1 MEVTNNIVN
10 DDTALME
17 VTNNNIINDDAA
29 LWFAN
34 RHAEIQDYEAPSFV
48 DLELEQDD
56 KLNDLAYE
64 ADVQPEKLTKT
75 ELNNQLNMLE
85 LNKPTAKIIV
95 QLMDVLVPVVIVL
108 IIKGADSEELKLTP
122 EETQTLT
129 EAWALYLRDSNVQMS
144 PAMVLLGTIGIIYGS
159 KVVIALQTAKENKKA
174 EQEEQELKEAVKDE
188 IIREMARKYM
198 AEQEVKQNKD
208 ESKKD

>member
-1 MEVTNNIVN
+1 MEVTNNNIVN

-48 DLELEQDD
+48 DLEQDD
-56 KLNDLAYE
+56 KLNDLADE
-64 ADVQPEKLTKT
+64 AVQSEKLTKT
-75 ELNNQLNMLE
+75 ELNTHLNMLE

-144 PAMVLLGTIGIIYGS
+144 PGMVLLGTIGIIYGS

>member
-1 MEVTNNIVN
+1 
-10 DDTALME
+10 ME
-17 VTNNNIINDDAA
+17 VTNNNIVNDDAA

-34 RHAEIQDYEAPSFV
+34 RHENVEIQDYEAPSFV
-48 DLELEQDD
+48 DLEQDD
-56 KLNDLAYE
+56 KLNDLANE
-64 ADVQPEKLTKT
+64 ADVQPAEKLTKT
-75 ELNNQLNMLE
+75 ELNTQLNMLE

-108 IIKGADSEELKLTP
+108 IIKGADSEQLKLTS

-129 EAWALYLRDSNVQMS
+129 EAWAMYLRDSNVQMS
-144 PAMVLLGTIGIIYGS
+144 PGMVLLGTIGIIYGS

-188 IIREMARKYM
+188 IVREMARKYM

-208 ESKKD
+208 EPKKD

>member
-1 MEVTNNIVN
+1 
-10 DDTALME
+10 ME
-17 VTNNNIINDDAA
+17 VTNNNIVNDDAA

-34 RHAEIQDYEAPSFV
+34 RHENVEIQDYEAPSFV
-48 DLELEQDD
+48 DLEQDD
-56 KLNDLAYE
+56 KLNDLADE

-75 ELNNQLNMLE
+75 ELNTQLNMLE
-85 LNKPTAKIIV
+85 LNRPTAKIIV

-108 IIKGADSEELKLTP
+108 LIKGADSEQLKLTS

-129 EAWALYLRDSNVQMS
+129 EAWALYLRYSNVQMS
-144 PAMVLLGTIGIIYGS
+144 PGMVLLGTIGIIYGS

-188 IIREMARKYM
+188 IVREMARKYM

-208 ESKKD
+208 EPKKD

>member
-1 MEVTNNIVN
+1 MEATNNIV
-10 DDTALME
+10 
-17 VTNNNIINDDAA
+17 NDDAA

-34 RHAEIQDYEAPSFV
+34 RHENVEIQDYEAPSFV
-48 DLELEQDD
+48 DLEQDD
-56 KLNDLAYE
+56 KLNDLADE

-75 ELNNQLNMLE
+75 ELNTQLNMLE
-85 LNKPTAKIIV
+85 LNRPTAKIIV
-95 QLMDVLVPVVIVL
+95 QLMDVLVPVVIVFV
-108 IIKGADSEELKLTP
+108 IKGADSEELKLTP

-144 PAMVLLGTIGIIYGS
+144 PGMVLLGTIGIIYGS

-188 IIREMARKYM
+188 IVREMARKYM
-198 AEQEVKQNKD
+198 AEQEIKQNKN
-208 ESKKD
+208 EPKKD

>member
-1 MEVTNNIVN
+1 MEVTNNNIIN
-10 DDTALME
+10 DDAALME

-48 DLELEQDD
+48 DLEQDD
-56 KLNDLAYE
+56 KLNDLADE
-64 ADVQPEKLTKT
+64 ADSFSEKLTKT
-75 ELNNQLNMLE
+75 ELNTQLNMLE

-108 IIKGADSEELKLTP
+108 IIKGADSEQLKLTS

-144 PAMVLLGTIGIIYGS
+144 PGMVLLGTIGIIYGS

>member
-48 DLELEQDD
+48 DLEQDD
-56 KLNDLAYE
+56 KLNDLADE
-64 ADVQPEKLTKT
+64 ADVQSEKLTKT
-75 ELNNQLNMLE
+75 ELNTQLNMLE
-85 LNKPTAKIIV
+85 LNKSTAKIIV
-95 QLMDVLVPVVIVL
+95 QVMDVLVPVVIVL
-108 IIKGADSEELKLTP
+108 IIKGADSEQLKLTP

-144 PAMVLLGTIGIIYGS
+144 PGMVLLGTIGIIYGS

>member
-48 DLELEQDD
+48 DLEQDD
-56 KLNDLAYE
+56 KLNDLADE
-64 ADVQPEKLTKT
+64 ADIQSEKLTKT
-75 ELNNQLNMLE
+75 ELNTQLNMLE

-108 IIKGADSEELKLTP
+108 IIKGADSEQLKLTS
-122 EETQTLT
+122 EETRTLT

-144 PAMVLLGTIGIIYGS
+144 PGMVLLGTIGIIYGS

>member
-48 DLELEQDD
+48 DLEQDD
-56 KLNDLAYE
+56 KLNDLADE
-64 ADVQPEKLTKT
+64 ADIQSEKLTKT
-75 ELNNQLNMLE
+75 ELNTQLNMLE

-108 IIKGADSEELKLTP
+108 IIKGADSEQLKLTS

-129 EAWALYLRDSNVQMS
+129 EAWAMYLRDSNVQMS
-144 PAMVLLGTIGIIYGS
+144 PGMVLLGTIGIIYGS

>member
-48 DLELEQDD
+48 DLEQDD
-56 KLNDLAYE
+56 KLNDLADE
-64 ADVQPEKLTKT
+64 AEPEKLPKT
-75 ELNNQLNMLE
+75 ELNTQLNMLE

-108 IIKGADSEELKLTP
+108 IIKGADSEQLKLTS

-144 PAMVLLGTIGIIYGS
+144 PGMVLLGTIGIIYGS
-159 KVVIALQTAKENKKA
+159 KVVIALQENKKA

-208 ESKKD
+208 ESESKKD

>member
-1 MEVTNNIVN
+1 
-10 DDTALME
+10 ME
-17 VTNNNIINDDAA
+17 VTNNNIVNDDAA

-34 RHAEIQDYEAPSFV
+34 RHENVEIQDYEAPSFV
-48 DLELEQDD
+48 NLEQDD
-56 KLNDLAYE
+56 KLNDLADE

-75 ELNNQLNMLE
+75 ELNTQLNMLE

-108 IIKGADSEELKLTP
+108 IIKSADGERLKLTS

-144 PAMVLLGTIGIIYGS
+144 PGMVLLGTIGIIYGS

-188 IIREMARKYM
+188 IVREMARKYM

-208 ESKKD
+208 EPKKD

>member
-1 MEVTNNIVN
+1 MEVTNNIV
-10 DDTALME
+10 
-17 VTNNNIINDDAA
+17 NDDAA

-34 RHAEIQDYEAPSFV
+34 RHENVEIQDYEAPSFV
-48 DLELEQDD
+48 DLEQDD
-56 KLNDLAYE
+56 KLNDLADE

-75 ELNNQLNMLE
+75 ELNTQLNMLE

-108 IIKGADSEELKLTP
+108 IIKGADSEQLKLTS

-144 PAMVLLGTIGIIYGS
+144 PGMVLLGTIGIIYGS

-188 IIREMARKYM
+188 IVREMARKYM

-208 ESKKD
+208 EPKKD

>member
-48 DLELEQDD
+48 DLEQDD
-56 KLNDLAYE
+56 KLNDLADE
-64 ADVQPEKLTKT
+64 ADSFSEKLTKT
-75 ELNNQLNMLE
+75 ELNTQLNMLE

-108 IIKGADSEELKLTP
+108 IIKGADSEELKLTS

-144 PAMVLLGTIGIIYGS
+144 PGMVLLGTIGIIYGS
-159 KVVIALQTAKENKKA
+159 KVVIALQENKKA
-174 EQEEQELKEAVKDE
+174 EQEEQELKEAVIGE
-188 IIREMARKYM
+188 IARKMARKYM

>member
-48 DLELEQDD
+48 DLEQDD
-56 KLNDLAYE
+56 KLNDLADE
-64 ADVQPEKLTKT
+64 ADIQSEKLTKT
-75 ELNNQLNMLE
+75 ELNTQLNMLE

-108 IIKGADSEELKLTP
+108 IIKGADSEQLKLTS

-144 PAMVLLGTIGIIYGS
+144 PGMVLLGTIGIIYGS

-188 IIREMARKYM
+188 IIKEMARKYM

>member
-48 DLELEQDD
+48 DLDQDD
-56 KLNDLAYE
+56 KLNDLADE
-64 ADVQPEKLTKT
+64 ADIQSEKLTKT
-75 ELNNQLNMLE
+75 ELNTQLNMLE

-108 IIKGADSEELKLTP
+108 IIKGADSEQLKLTS

-144 PAMVLLGTIGIIYGS
+144 PGMVLLGTIGIIYGS

>member
-1 MEVTNNIVN
+1 MEVTNNNIIN
-10 DDTALME
+10 DDAALME

-48 DLELEQDD
+48 DLEQDD
-56 KLNDLAYE
+56 KLNDLADE
-64 ADVQPEKLTKT
+64 ADIQSEKFTKT
-75 ELNNQLNMLE
+75 ELNTQLNMLE

-108 IIKGADSEELKLTP
+108 IIKGADSEELKLTS

-144 PAMVLLGTIGIIYGS
+144 PGMVLLGTIGIIYGS

>member
-1 MEVTNNIVN
+1 MEVTNNIV
-10 DDTALME
+10 
-17 VTNNNIINDDAA
+17 NDDAA

-34 RHAEIQDYEAPSFV
+34 RHENVEIQNYEAPSFV
-48 DLELEQDD
+48 DLEQDD
-56 KLNDLAYE
+56 KLNDLADE

-75 ELNNQLNMLE
+75 ELNTQLNMLE

-144 PAMVLLGTIGIIYGS
+144 PGMVLLGTIGIIYGS

-188 IIREMARKYM
+188 IVREMARKYM

-208 ESKKD
+208 EPKKD

>member
-48 DLELEQDD
+48 DLDQDD
-56 KLNDLAYE
+56 KLNDLADE
-64 ADVQPEKLTKT
+64 ADIQSEKLTKT
-75 ELNNQLNMLE
+75 ELNTQLNMLE

-108 IIKGADSEELKLTP
+108 IIKGADSEQLKLTS

-144 PAMVLLGTIGIIYGS
+144 PGMVLLGTIGIIYGS

-174 EQEEQELKEAVKDE
+174 EQEEQELKEAVIGE
-188 IIREMARKYM
+188 IARKMARKYM

>member
-1 MEVTNNIVN
+1 MEVT
-10 DDTALME
+10 
-17 VTNNNIINDDAA
+17 NNIINDDAA

-34 RHAEIQDYEAPSFV
+34 RHENVEIQDYEVPSFV
-48 DLELEQDD
+48 NLEQDD
-56 KLNDLAYE
+56 KLDDLADE

-75 ELNNQLNMLE
+75 ELNTQLNMLE

-144 PAMVLLGTIGIIYGS
+144 PGLVLLGTIGIIYGS

-188 IIREMARKYM
+188 IVREMARKYM

-208 ESKKD
+208 EPKKD

>member
-1 MEVTNNIVN
+1 MEVTNNNIIN
-10 DDTALME
+10 DDAALME

-48 DLELEQDD
+48 DLEQDD
-56 KLNDLAYE
+56 KLNDLADE
-64 ADVQPEKLTKT
+64 ADVQSEKLTKT
-75 ELNNQLNMLE
+75 ELNTQINMLE

-108 IIKGADSEELKLTP
+108 IIKGADSEQLKLTF

-144 PAMVLLGTIGIIYGS
+144 PGMVLLGTIGIIYGS

>member
-1 MEVTNNIVN
+1 
-10 DDTALME
+10 ME
-17 VTNNNIINDDAA
+17 VTNNNIVNDDAA

-34 RHAEIQDYEAPSFV
+34 RHENVEIQDYEAPSFV
-48 DLELEQDD
+48 NLEQDD
-56 KLNDLAYE
+56 KLDDLADE

-75 ELNNQLNMLE
+75 ELNTQLNMLE

-108 IIKGADSEELKLTP
+108 IIKGADSEQLKLTS

-144 PAMVLLGTIGIIYGS
+144 PGMVLLGTIGIIYGS
-159 KVVIALQTAKENKKA
+159 KVVIALNTAKENKKA

-188 IIREMARKYM
+188 IVREMARKYM

-208 ESKKD
+208 EPKKD

>member
-48 DLELEQDD
+48 DLEQDD
-56 KLNDLAYE
+56 KLNDLADE
-64 ADVQPEKLTKT
+64 ADIQSEKLTKT
-75 ELNNQLNMLE
+75 ELNTQLNMLE

-108 IIKGADSEELKLTP
+108 IIKGADSEQLKLTS

-144 PAMVLLGTIGIIYGS
+144 PGMVLLGTIGIIYGS

>member
-48 DLELEQDD
+48 DLEQDD
-56 KLNDLAYE
+56 KLNDLADE
-64 ADVQPEKLTKT
+64 ADSFSEKLTKT
-75 ELNNQLNMLE
+75 ELNTQLNMLE

-108 IIKGADSEELKLTP
+108 IIKGADSEELKLTS

-144 PAMVLLGTIGIIYGS
+144 PGMVLLGTIGIIYGS

-174 EQEEQELKEAVKDE
+174 EQEEQELKEAVIGE
-188 IIREMARKYM
+188 IARKMARKYM

>member
-48 DLELEQDD
+48 DLEQDD
-56 KLNDLAYE
+56 KLNDLADE
-64 ADVQPEKLTKT
+64 AEPEKLPKT
-75 ELNNQLNMLE
+75 ELNTQLNMLE

-108 IIKGADSEELKLTP
+108 IIKGADSEQLKLTS

-144 PAMVLLGTIGIIYGS
+144 PGMVLLGTIGIIYGS
-159 KVVIALQTAKENKKA
+159 KVVIALQENKKA

>member
-1 MEVTNNIVN
+1 
-10 DDTALME
+10 ME
-17 VTNNNIINDDAA
+17 VTNNNIVNDDAA

-34 RHAEIQDYEAPSFV
+34 RHENVEIQDYEAPSFV
-48 DLELEQDD
+48 DLEQDD
-56 KLNDLAYE
+56 KLDDLADE

-75 ELNNQLNMLE
+75 ELNTQLNMLE

-108 IIKGADSEELKLTP
+108 IIKSADSEQLKLTS

-144 PAMVLLGTIGIIYGS
+144 PGMVLLGTIGIIYGS

-188 IIREMARKYM
+188 IVREMARKYM

-208 ESKKD
+208 EPKKD

>member
-1 MEVTNNIVN
+1 MEVTNNIV
-10 DDTALME
+10 
-17 VTNNNIINDDAA
+17 NDDAA

-34 RHAEIQDYEAPSFV
+34 RHENVEIQNYEAPSFV
-48 DLELEQDD
+48 DLEQDD
-56 KLNDLAYE
+56 KLNDLADA
-64 ADVQPEKLTKT
+64 ADVQSEKLTKT
-75 ELNNQLNMLE
+75 ELNTQLNMLE

-144 PAMVLLGTIGIIYGS
+144 PGMVLLGTIGIIYGS

-188 IIREMARKYM
+188 IVREMARKYM
-198 AEQEVKQNKD
+198 AEQEIKQNKD
-208 ESKKD
+208 EPKKD

>member
-48 DLELEQDD
+48 DLEQDD
-56 KLNDLAYE
+56 KLNDLADE
-64 ADVQPEKLTKT
+64 ADIQSEKLTKT
-75 ELNNQLNMLE
+75 ELNTQLNMLE

-95 QLMDVLVPVVIVL
+95 QLMDVLVPVFIVL
-108 IIKGADSEELKLTP
+108 IIKGADSEQLKLTS

-144 PAMVLLGTIGIIYGS
+144 PGMVLLGTIGIIYGS
-159 KVVIALQTAKENKKA
+159 KVVIALNTAKENKKA

-188 IIREMARKYM
+188 IVREMARKYM

-208 ESKKD
+208 EPKKD

>member
-48 DLELEQDD
+48 DLDQDD
-56 KLNDLAYE
+56 KLNDLADE
-64 ADVQPEKLTKT
+64 ADIQSEKLTKT
-75 ELNNQLNMLE
+75 ELNTQLNMLE

-108 IIKGADSEELKLTP
+108 IIKGADSEQLKLTS

-144 PAMVLLGTIGIIYGS
+144 PGMVLLGTIGIIYGS
-159 KVVIALQTAKENKKA
+159 KVVIALQENKKA

-208 ESKKD
+208 ESESKKD

>member
-1 MEVTNNIVN
+1 MEVTNNIV
-10 DDTALME
+10 
-17 VTNNNIINDDAA
+17 NDDAA

-34 RHAEIQDYEAPSFV
+34 RHENVEIQNYEAPSFV
-48 DLELEQDD
+48 DLEQDD
-56 KLNDLAYE
+56 KLNDLADE

-75 ELNNQLNMLE
+75 ELNTQLNMLE

-108 IIKGADSEELKLTP
+108 IIKGADSEQLKLTS

-144 PAMVLLGTIGIIYGS
+144 PGMVLLGTIGIIYGS

-188 IIREMARKYM
+188 IVREMARKYM

-208 ESKKD
+208 EPKKD

>member
-1 MEVTNNIVN
+1 
-10 DDTALME
+10 ME
-17 VTNNNIINDDAA
+17 VTNNNIVNDDAA

-34 RHAEIQDYEAPSFV
+34 RHENVEIQDYEAPSFV
-48 DLELEQDD
+48 NLEQDD
-56 KLNDLAYE
+56 KLNDLADE

-75 ELNNQLNMLE
+75 ELNTQLNMLE

-108 IIKGADSEELKLTP
+108 IIKGADSEQLKLTS

-144 PAMVLLGTIGIIYGS
+144 PGMVLLGTIGIIYGS

-188 IIREMARKYM
+188 IVREMARKYM

-208 ESKKD
+208 EPKKD

>member
-1 MEVTNNIVN
+1 MEVTNNIV
-10 DDTALME
+10 
-17 VTNNNIINDDAA
+17 NDDAA

-34 RHAEIQDYEAPSFV
+34 RHENVEIQDYEAPSFV
-48 DLELEQDD
+48 DLEQDD
-56 KLNDLAYE
+56 KLNDLADE

-75 ELNNQLNMLE
+75 ELNTQLNMLE

-108 IIKGADSEELKLTP
+108 IIKGADSEGLKLTP

-144 PAMVLLGTIGIIYGS
+144 PGMVLLGTIGIIYGS

-188 IIREMARKYM
+188 IVREMARKYM
-198 AEQEVKQNKD
+198 AEQEIKQNKD
-208 ESKKD
+208 EPKKD

>member
-1 MEVTNNIVN
+1 MEVTNNIV
-10 DDTALME
+10 
-17 VTNNNIINDDAA
+17 NDDAA

-34 RHAEIQDYEAPSFV
+34 RHENVEIQNYEAPSFV
-48 DLELEQDD
+48 DLEQDD
-56 KLNDLAYE
+56 KLNDLADE

-75 ELNNQLNMLE
+75 ELNTQLNMLE

-95 QLMDVLVPVVIVL
+95 QLMDVLVPVIIVL
-108 IIKGADSEELKLTP
+108 IIKGADSEQLKLTS

-144 PAMVLLGTIGIIYGS
+144 PGMVLLGTIGIIYGS
-159 KVVIALQTAKENKKA
+159 KVVIALNTAKENKKA

-188 IIREMARKYM
+188 IVREMARKYM

-208 ESKKD
+208 EPKKD

>member
-48 DLELEQDD
+48 DLEQDD
-56 KLNDLAYE
+56 KLNDLADV
-64 ADVQPEKLTKT
+64 ADVQSEKLTKT
-75 ELNNQLNMLE
+75 ELNTHLNMLE

-108 IIKGADSEELKLTP
+108 IIKGADSEQLKLTP

-144 PAMVLLGTIGIIYGS
+144 PGMVLLGTIGIIYGS

-174 EQEEQELKEAVKDE
+174 EQEEQELKEAVKNE

>member
-48 DLELEQDD
+48 DLEQDD

-64 ADVQPEKLTKT
+64 ADVQSEKLTKT
-75 ELNNQLNMLE
+75 ELNTQLNMLE

-108 IIKGADSEELKLTP
+108 IIKGADSEELKLTS

-144 PAMVLLGTIGIIYGS
+144 PGMVLLGTIGIIYGS

>member
-48 DLELEQDD
+48 DLEQDD
-56 KLNDLAYE
+56 KLNDLADE
-64 ADVQPEKLTKT
+64 ADSFSEKLTKT
-75 ELNNQLNMLE
+75 ELNTQLNMLE

-108 IIKGADSEELKLTP
+108 IIKGADSEQLKLTS

-144 PAMVLLGTIGIIYGS
+144 PGMVLLGTIGIIYGS

-174 EQEEQELKEAVKDE
+174 EQEEQELKEAVIGE
-188 IIREMARKYM
+188 IARKMARKYM

>member
-1 MEVTNNIVN
+1 MEVTNNIV
-10 DDTALME
+10 
-17 VTNNNIINDDAA
+17 NDDAA

-34 RHAEIQDYEAPSFV
+34 RHENVEIQDYEAPSFV
-48 DLELEQDD
+48 DLEQDD
-56 KLNDLAYE
+56 KLNDLADA
-64 ADVQPEKLTKT
+64 ADVQSEKLTKT
-75 ELNNQLNMLE
+75 ELNTQLNMLE

-144 PAMVLLGTIGIIYGS
+144 PGMVLLGTIGIIYGS

-188 IIREMARKYM
+188 IVREMARKYM
-198 AEQEVKQNKD
+198 AEQEIKQNKD
-208 ESKKD
+208 EPKKD

>member
-48 DLELEQDD
+48 DLEQDD
-56 KLNDLAYE
+56 KLNDLADE
-64 ADVQPEKLTKT
+64 ADSFSEKLTKT
-75 ELNNQLNMLE
+75 ELNTQLNMLE

-144 PAMVLLGTIGIIYGS
+144 PGMVLLGTIGIIYGS

>member
-48 DLELEQDD
+48 DLEQDD
-56 KLNDLAYE
+56 KLNDLADE
-64 ADVQPEKLTKT
+64 ADSFSEKLTKT
-75 ELNNQLNMLE
+75 ELNTQLNMLE

-108 IIKGADSEELKLTP
+108 IIKGADSEELKLTS

-144 PAMVLLGTIGIIYGS
+144 PGMVLLGTIGIIYGS

-174 EQEEQELKEAVKDE
+174 EQEEQELKEAVIGE
-188 IIREMARKYM
+188 IARKMARKYM

-208 ESKKD
+208 EPKKD

>member
-48 DLELEQDD
+48 DLEQDD
-56 KLNDLAYE
+56 KLNDLADE
-64 ADVQPEKLTKT
+64 ADIQSEKLTKT
-75 ELNNQLNMLE
+75 ELNTQLNMLE

-108 IIKGADSEELKLTP
+108 IIKGADSEQLKLTS

-144 PAMVLLGTIGIIYGS
+144 PGMVLLGTIGIIYGS

-208 ESKKD
+208 ESKKG